1 MKKFL
6 RLLLICSS
14 GLLLLISCSPVPT
27 KGYTKQAKKDQQF
40 TPVFNDP
47 FQKALYEVEISYGSK
62 NISGVAIIKKMEEA
76 QTFRTVFM
84 SETGLKYFDF
94 EYFQNDSTVV
104 HYMMDAMNRKK
115 IIRTLTTDLGLIL
128 KKNPDQKILTYFVA
142 ENSKTEF
149 IIKEKQ
155 QGRHYYRFDENGK
168 QPTKMSRKA
177 FLSPAT
183 EVEISYNPEG
193 IPSKIVF
200 THGIINFKMEL
211 KLITD

>member
-14 GLLLLISCSPVPT
+14 GLLFIVSCSPVPT
-27 KGYTKQAKKDQQF
+27 KEYSKQTKKDRQF
-40 TPVFNDP
+40 TPVFNDT

-62 NISGVAIIKKMEEA
+62 NISGVAIIKKMEEN

-94 EYFQNDSTVV
+94 EYFQNDSMVV

-115 IIRTLTTDLGLIL
+115 IIRALTTDLGLIL
-128 KKNPDQKILTYFVA
+128 KRNPDQKLLTYFLS
-142 ENSKTEF
+142 ENPSDGLM
-149 IIKEKQ
+149 IKEKQ
-155 QGRHYYRFDENGK
+155 KGRNYFFSEDHGN
-168 QPTKMSRKA
+168 QPSKICHRAS
-177 FLSPAT
+177 FSPST
-183 EVEISYNPEG
+183 NIEINYNPER

-200 THGIINFKMEL
+200 MHGIINFKMEL
-211 KLITD
+211 KLITE

>member
-14 GLLLLISCSPVPT
+14 GLLLLVSCSPVPT
-27 KGYTKQAKKDQQF
+27 KGYSRQAVSDQRF
-40 TPVFNDP
+40 TPVFNNA
-47 FQKALYEVEISYGSK
+47 FQKALYKVEISYGSR
-62 NISGVAIIKKMEEA
+62 NISGVAIIKKMEENR
-76 QTFRTVFM
+76 TLRTVFM

-128 KKNPDQKILTYFVA
+128 KRNLDHKLLTYFSS
-142 ENSKTEF
+142 ENPSDGLV
-149 IIKEKQ
+149 IKEKQ
-155 QGRHYYRFDENGK
+155 KGRNYFFSEEHGN
-168 QPTKMSRKA
+168 QPSKICHRASFAPSTNI
-177 FLSPAT
+177 
-183 EVEISYNPEG
+183 EINYNPER

-200 THGIINFKMEL
+200 RHGIINFKMEL
-211 KLITD
+211 KLITE